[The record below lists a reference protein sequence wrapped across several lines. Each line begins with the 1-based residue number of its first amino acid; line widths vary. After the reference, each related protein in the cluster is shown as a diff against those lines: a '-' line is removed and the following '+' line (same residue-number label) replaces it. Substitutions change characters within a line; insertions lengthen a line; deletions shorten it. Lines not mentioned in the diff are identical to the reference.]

1 MCTVLTNLSKMKA
14 LSTVKWA
21 LTAIFIAVTVTSYSQ
36 NSQPDVFKEGS
47 INEQM
52 QYLEEHTRI
61 YENYRAIREDMFR
74 SISRNTIDS
83 IKSAKTRI
91 SGLTNQVSALDN
103 RIDSLQQSLVAAKN
117 DLDKAVRSKNSI
129 RVLGIEVGKTAYNT
143 VMWTLLAGLLLLLTL
158 GYLTF
163 RHNRSVTVRTKKDL
177 EELKTEFEEYRTKTR
192 IEREKVAVE
201 HFNEIKKLKGK

>member
-1 MCTVLTNLSKMKA
+1 MKA
-14 LSTVKWA
+14 LSTIKWA
-21 LTAIFIAVTVTSYSQ
+21 LTAIFISAAASSYSQ
-36 NSQPDVFKEGS
+36 TSLPDVFKEGS
-47 INEQM
+47 VTEQL

-83 IKSAKTRI
+83 IKSDKARI
-91 SGLTNQVSALDN
+91 SGLTNQVSALGN
-103 RIDSLQQSLVAAKN
+103 RIDSLQQGLVVAKN

-143 VMWTLLAGLLLLLTL
+143 VMWILLGGLLLLLSL
-158 GYLTF
+158 GFLTF
-163 RHNRSVTVRTKKDL
+163 RHNRAVTVRTKKDL

>member
-1 MCTVLTNLSKMKA
+1 MKA
-14 LSTVKWA
+14 LFTIKGA
-21 LTAIFIAVTVTSYSQ
+21 LTAIFIAAAAGSYSQ
-36 NSQPDVFKEGS
+36 TSLPDVFKEGS
-47 INEQM
+47 VTEQL

-83 IKSAKTRI
+83 IKSDKARI
-91 SGLTNQVSALDN
+91 SGLTSQVTALGN
-103 RIDSLQQSLVAAKN
+103 RIDSLQQGLVDAKN

-129 RVLGIEVGKTAYNT
+129 RVLGIEVGKTAYNS
-143 VMWTLLAGLLLLLTL
+143 VMWTLLGGLLVLLSF
-158 GYLTF
+158 GFLTF
-163 RHNRSVTVRTKKDL
+163 RHNRAVTVRTKKDL
-177 EELKTEFEEYRTKTR
+177 EELKAEFEEYRTKTR